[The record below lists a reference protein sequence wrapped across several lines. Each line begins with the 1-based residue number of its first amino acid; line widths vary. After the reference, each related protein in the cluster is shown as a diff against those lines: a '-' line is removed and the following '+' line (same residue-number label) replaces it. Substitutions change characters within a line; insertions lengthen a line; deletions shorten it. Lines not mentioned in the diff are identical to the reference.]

1 MSSRDLPSFL
11 LMQNPIQDYDWGS
24 HDALTA
30 LFGIPNP
37 TGKPQAELWMG
48 AHPNGCSEVTLA
60 GRVQKLSVV
69 IDAAPAAALGEATR
83 ARFGSLPFLFKVLCA
98 EKALSIQVHPS
109 KAQAEAGFAREE
121 AAGIDPKASNRNY
134 KDPNHK
140 PELVFALTP
149 YQAMNGFRAIPAI
162 LALFERIKLASIA
175 DLVAALATNQNEG
188 GLQHFFHQLLILT
201 GARKEAALAA
211 LQAYATDHQDEETF
225 ALITSLAAQYPG
237 DVGLF
242 SPLLL
247 NVVTLKPG
255 QAMFLDACT
264 PHAYVRGTGLE
275 IMANSDNVLRAGLT
289 PKYIDVA
296 ELLDCT
302 RCQPKPDDQ
311 ILLAPRCEGMTGNT
325 VQHFDVPV
333 PDFTFSVYPAGEHA
347 LTTASAEILFAI
359 DGTVTLKQGGETLRL
374 EKGQS
379 AFVPAATGHYQLLAE
394 GRVARAGN
402 RCQDVP
408 PAQVSMTA

>member
-11 LMQNPIQDYDWGS
+11 LMQNPIQGYDWGS
-24 HDALTA
+24 HDALTT

-37 TGKPQAELWMG
+37 AGKPQAELWMG

-60 GRVQKLSVV
+60 GDMQKLSTL
-69 IDAAPAAALGEATR
+69 IESAPAAVLGDATV

-109 KAQAEAGFAREE
+109 KAQAEAGFAKEE
-121 AAGIDPKASNRNY
+121 AAGISPKAANRNY

-162 LALFERIKLASIA
+162 LALFDAMALPALAE
-175 DLVAALATNQNEG
+175 LTAALRQSQDEA
-188 GLQHFFHQLLILT
+188 GLQHFFHQMLILD
-201 GARKEAALAA
+201 GARKEEALTG
-211 LQAYATDHQDEETF
+211 LLAYAAARQDDETF

-255 QAMFLDACT
+255 QAMYLDACT

-302 RCQPKPDDQ
+302 RFVAKPDDQ
-311 ILLAPRCEGMTGNT
+311 ILLDPSVDSA
-325 VQHFDVPV
+325 VQHFRVPV
-333 PDFTFSVYPAGEHA
+333 PDFTFSVYPAGGHQ
-347 LTTASAEILFAI
+347 LITTSAEILFAI
-359 DGTVTLKQGGETLRL
+359 DDTVTLQQGEQSLRL

-379 AFVPAATGHYQLLAE
+379 AFVPAATGSYHLLAE

-402 RCQDVP
+402 RC
-408 PAQVSMTA
+408 

>member
-11 LMQNPIQDYDWGS
+11 LMQNPIQGYDWGS
-24 HDALTA
+24 HDALTR

-37 TGKPQAELWMG
+37 DGSPQAELWMG

-60 GRVQKLSVV
+60 DGVQKLSAL
-69 IDAAPAAALGEATR
+69 IDSAPAAVLGDATL

-109 KAQAEAGFAREE
+109 KAQAEAGFAKEE
-121 AAGIDPKASNRNY
+121 AAGISPKAANRNY

-162 LALFERIKLASIA
+162 LALFERVKLAAIA
-175 DLVAALATNQNEG
+175 DLVAALAANQNEA

-201 GARKEAALAA
+201 GPRKEEALAG
-211 LQAYATDHQDEETF
+211 LLAYAAAHQDEETF
-225 ALITSLAAQYPG
+225 ALVTSLAAQYPG

-247 NVVTLKPG
+247 NVVTLQPG
-255 QAMFLDACT
+255 QAMYLDACT

-302 RCQPKPDDQ
+302 RCLAKPDDQ
-311 ILLAPRCEGMTGNT
+311 ILLSPRMEGA
-325 VQHFDVPV
+325 VQHYDVPV

-359 DGTVTLKQGGETLRL
+359 DGTVILQQGKQSLRL

-379 AFVPAATGHYQLLAE
+379 AFIPAATGSYQLLAE

-402 RCQDVP
+402 RC
-408 PAQVSMTA
+408 

>member
-11 LMQNPIQDYDWGS
+11 LMQNPIQGYDWGS
-24 HDALTA
+24 HDALTT

-37 TGKPQAELWMG
+37 AGKPQAELWMG

-60 GRVQKLSVV
+60 GDVQKLSTL
-69 IDAAPAAALGEATR
+69 IESAPAAVLGDATV

-109 KAQAEAGFAREE
+109 KAQAEAGFAKEE
-121 AAGIDPKASNRNY
+121 AAGISPKAANRNY

-162 LALFERIKLASIA
+162 LALFDAMALPALAE
-175 DLVAALATNQNEG
+175 LTAALRQSQDEA
-188 GLQHFFHQLLILT
+188 GLQHFFHQMLILD
-201 GARKEAALAA
+201 GARKEAALTG
-211 LQAYATDHQDEETF
+211 LLAYAAARQDDETF

-255 QAMFLDACT
+255 QAMYLDACT

-296 ELLDCT
+296 
-302 RCQPKPDDQ
+302 
-311 ILLAPRCEGMTGNT
+311 
-325 VQHFDVPV
+325 
-333 PDFTFSVYPAGEHA
+333 
-347 LTTASAEILFAI
+347 
-359 DGTVTLKQGGETLRL
+359 
-374 EKGQS
+374 
-379 AFVPAATGHYQLLAE
+379 
-394 GRVARAGN
+394 
-402 RCQDVP
+402 
-408 PAQVSMTA
+408 

>member
-11 LMQNPIQDYDWGS
+11 LMQNPIQGYDWGS
-24 HDALTA
+24 HDALTT

-37 TGKPQAELWMG
+37 AGKPQAELWMG

-60 GRVQKLSVV
+60 GDVQKLSTL
-69 IDAAPAAALGEATR
+69 IESAPAAVLGDATV

-109 KAQAEAGFAREE
+109 KAQAEASFAREE
-121 AAGIDPKASNRNY
+121 AAGIDIKASNRNY

-149 YQAMNGFRAIPAI
+149 YQAMNGFRALPAI
-162 LALFERIKLASIA
+162 LALFERVKLAAIA
-175 DLVAALATNQNEG
+175 DLVAALAANQNEA

-201 GARKEAALAA
+201 GPRKEDALAG
-211 LQAYATDHQDEETF
+211 LLAYAAAHQDEETF
-225 ALITSLAAQYPG
+225 ALVTSLAAQYPG

-247 NVVTLKPG
+247 NVVTLQPG
-255 QAMFLDACT
+255 QAMYLDACT

-302 RCQPKPDDQ
+302 RCLAKPDDQ
-311 ILLAPRCEGMTGNT
+311 ILLSPRMEGA
-325 VQHFDVPV
+325 VQHYDVPV

-359 DGTVTLKQGGETLRL
+359 DGTVILQQGKQSLRL

-379 AFVPAATGHYQLLAE
+379 AFIPAATGSYQLLAE

-402 RCQDVP
+402 RC
-408 PAQVSMTA
+408 

>member
-1 MSSRDLPSFL
+1 MSSSDLPSFL
-11 LMQNPIQDYDWGS
+11 LMQNPIQGYDWGS
-24 HDALTA
+24 HDSLTT

-37 TGKPQAELWMG
+37 QGKPQAELWMG
-48 AHPNGCSEVTLA
+48 AHLNGCSEVTLA
-60 GRVQKLSVV
+60 GSVQKLSSV
-69 IDAAPAAALGEATR
+69 IDRAPAAALGEATF
-83 ARFGSLPFLFKVLCA
+83 AHFGSLPFLFKVLCA

-109 KAQAEAGFAREE
+109 KAQAEAGFAKEE
-121 AAGIDPKASNRNY
+121 AAGIDIKASNRNY

-162 LALFERIKLASIA
+162 LALFERVNLAAIA
-175 DLVAALATNQNEG
+175 DLTAALAASQNEA
-188 GLQHFFHQLLILT
+188 GLQHFFHQLLVLE
-201 GARKEAALAA
+201 GARKEEALAG
-211 LQAYATDHQDEETF
+211 LLAYAAAHQDEETF

-289 PKYIDVA
+289 PKYIDVP
-296 ELLDCT
+296 ELLACT
-302 RCQPKPDDQ
+302 RCVAKPDDQ
-311 ILLAPRCEGMTGNT
+311 ILLAPRCDGA

-333 PDFTFSVYPAGEHA
+333 PDFTFSVYPAGEHQ

-359 DGTVTLKQGGETLRL
+359 DDTVTLKQGEQSLHL

-379 AFVPAATGHYQLLAE
+379 AFIPAATGSYQLLAE

-402 RCQDVP
+402 RC
-408 PAQVSMTA
+408 

>member
-11 LMQNPIQDYDWGS
+11 SMQNPIQGYDWGS
-24 HDALTA
+24 HDALTT
-30 LFGIPNP
+30 LFGTPNP
-37 TGKPQAELWMG
+37 AGKPQAELWMG
-48 AHPNGCSEVTLA
+48 AHPNGCSEVVLA
-60 GRVQKLSVV
+60 GQMQKLSTL
-69 IDAAPAAALGEATR
+69 IENAPAAVLGEATQT
-83 ARFGSLPFLFKVLCA
+83 RFGSLPFLFKVLCA

-109 KAQAEAGFAREE
+109 KAQAEAGFAKEE
-121 AAGIDPKASNRNY
+121 AAGISPTAANRNY

-162 LALFERIKLASIA
+162 LALFERVKLPALA
-175 DLVAALATNQNEG
+175 ELVAALAASQNEA
-188 GLQHFFHQLLILT
+188 GLQHFFHQLLVLE
-201 GARKEAALAA
+201 GARKEEALAGLLA
-211 LQAYATDHQDEETF
+211 FAAKHQDEETF

-247 NVVTLKPG
+247 NVVTLQPG
-255 QAMFLDACT
+255 QAMYLDACT

-302 RCQPKPDDQ
+302 RCLPKPDDQ
-311 ILLAPRCEGMTGNT
+311 ILLAPRMEGA
-325 VQHFDVPV
+325 VQHFEVPV
-333 PDFTFSVYPAGEHA
+333 PDFTFSVYPAGEHQ
-347 LTTASAEILFAI
+347 LTTTSAEILFAI
-359 DGTVTLKQGGETLRL
+359 DEAVILKRGDDTLRL

-379 AFVPAATGHYQLLAE
+379 AFIPAATGRYQLLAE

-402 RCQDVP
+402 RC
-408 PAQVSMTA
+408 

>member
-11 LMQNPIQDYDWGS
+11 LMQNPIQGYDWGS
-24 HDALTA
+24 HDALTT

-37 TGKPQAELWMG
+37 AGKPQAELWMG

-60 GRVQKLSVV
+60 GDVQKLSTL
-69 IDAAPAAALGEATR
+69 IESTPAAVLGDATV

-109 KAQAEAGFAREE
+109 KAQAEAGFAKEE
-121 AAGIDPKASNRNY
+121 AAGISPKAANRNY

-162 LALFERIKLASIA
+162 LALFDAMALPALAE
-175 DLVAALATNQNEG
+175 LTAALRQSQDEA
-188 GLQHFFHQLLILT
+188 GLQHFFHQMLILD
-201 GARKEAALAA
+201 GARKEEALAG
-211 LQAYATDHQDEETF
+211 LLAYAAARQDDETF

-255 QAMFLDACT
+255 QAMYLDAGT

-302 RCQPKPDDQ
+302 RCLPKPDDQ
-311 ILLAPRCEGMTGNT
+311 ILLAPHLEGA
-325 VQHFDVPV
+325 VQHFEVPV

-359 DGTVTLKQGGETLRL
+359 DGTVTLQQGEQSLRL

-379 AFVPAATGHYQLLAE
+379 AFVPATTGSYRLLAE

-402 RCQDVP
+402 RC
-408 PAQVSMTA
+408 

>member
-11 LMQNPIQDYDWGS
+11 SMQNPIQGYDWGS
-24 HDALTA
+24 HDALTT

-37 TGKPQAELWMG
+37 AGKPQAELWMG
-48 AHPNGCSEVTLA
+48 AHPNGCSEVVLA
-60 GRVQKLSVV
+60 GQAQKLSTL
-69 IDAAPAAALGEATR
+69 IENAPAAVLGEATQ

-109 KAQAEAGFAREE
+109 KAQAEAGFAKEE
-121 AAGIDPKASNRNY
+121 AAGISPKATNRNY

-162 LALFERIKLASIA
+162 LALFERVKLPALA
-175 DLVAALATNQNEG
+175 ELVATLAASQNEA
-188 GLQHFFHQLLILT
+188 GLQHFFHQLLVLE
-201 GARKEAALAA
+201 GVRKEEALAG
-211 LQAYATDHQDEETF
+211 LLAYAGQHQDEETF

-247 NVVTLKPG
+247 NVVTLQPG
-255 QAMFLDACT
+255 QAMYLDACT

-302 RCQPKPDDQ
+302 RCLPKPDDQ
-311 ILLAPRCEGMTGNT
+311 ILLAPRMEGA
-325 VQHFDVPV
+325 VQHFEVPV
-333 PDFTFSVYPAGEHA
+333 PDFTFSVYPAGEHQ

-359 DGTVTLKQGGETLRL
+359 DEAVILKRGDDTLRL

-379 AFVPAATGHYQLLAE
+379 AFIPAATGRYQLLAE

-402 RCQDVP
+402 R
-408 PAQVSMTA
+408 S

>member
-1 MSSRDLPSFL
+1 MSSSDLPSFL
-11 LMQNPIQDYDWGS
+11 LMQNPIQGYDWGS
-24 HDALTA
+24 HDSLTT

-37 TGKPQAELWMG
+37 QGKPQAELWMG

-60 GRVQKLSVV
+60 GSVQKLSTV
-69 IDAAPAAALGEATR
+69 IDAAPAAALGDATL

-109 KAQAEAGFAREE
+109 KAQAEAGFAKEE
-121 AAGIDPKASNRNY
+121 AAGIDIKAANRNY

-140 PELVFALTP
+140 PELVFALTR
-149 YQAMNGFRAIPAI
+149 YQAMNGFRSIPAI
-162 LALFERIKLASIA
+162 LALFDRMALPALA
-175 DLVAALATNQNEG
+175 DLTAALRQSQDEA
-188 GLQHFFHQLLILT
+188 GLQHFFHQLLILC
-201 GARKEAALAA
+201 GERKDEALAG
-211 LQAYATDHQDEETF
+211 LLAYAAAHQEDETF
-225 ALITSLAAQYPG
+225 ALITSLATQYPG

-247 NVVTLKPG
+247 NVVTLQPG

-302 RCQPKPDDQ
+302 RCLPKPDDQ
-311 ILLAPRCEGMTGNT
+311 ILLAPRCDGA

-333 PDFTFSVYPAGEHA
+333 PDFTFSVYPAGEHQ

-359 DGTVTLKQGGETLRL
+359 DGTVILKQSEQSLRL

-379 AFVPAATGHYQLLAE
+379 AFIPAATGSYQLLAE

-402 RCQDVP
+402 RC
-408 PAQVSMTA
+408 

>member
-11 LMQNPIQDYDWGS
+11 LMQNPIQGYDWGS
-24 HDALTA
+24 HDALTT

-48 AHPNGCSEVTLA
+48 AHPNGCSEVVLA
-60 GRVQKLSVV
+60 GDVQRLSTL
-69 IDAAPAAALGEATR
+69 IESAPAAVLGDATQ

-109 KAQAEAGFAREE
+109 KAQAEAGFAKEE
-121 AAGIDPKASNRNY
+121 AAGIPIKAGNRNY

-162 LALFERIKLASIA
+162 LALFERVKLATIA
-175 DLVAALATNQNEG
+175 DLVAALAANQNEA

-201 GARKEAALAA
+201 GPRKEEALAG
-211 LQAYATDHQDEETF
+211 LLAYAAAHQDEETF
-225 ALITSLAAQYPG
+225 ALVTSLAAQYPG
-237 DVGLF
+237 NVGLF

-247 NVVTLKPG
+247 NVVTLQPG
-255 QAMFLDACT
+255 QAMYLDACT

-302 RCQPKPDDQ
+302 RCLPKPDDQ
-311 ILLAPRCEGMTGNT
+311 ILLSPRIEGA
-325 VQHFDVPV
+325 VQHYDVPV

-359 DGTVTLKQGGETLRL
+359 DGTVILQQGKQSLRL
-374 EKGQS
+374 KKGQS
-379 AFVPAATGHYQLLAE
+379 AFIPAATGSYQLLAE

-402 RCQDVP
+402 RC
-408 PAQVSMTA
+408 

>member
-1 MSSRDLPSFL
+1 MSSSDLPSFL
-11 LMQNPIQDYDWGS
+11 LMQNPIQGYDWGS
-24 HDALTA
+24 HDSLTT

-37 TGKPQAELWMG
+37 QGKPQAELWMG

-60 GRVQKLSVV
+60 GSVQKLSTV
-69 IDAAPAAALGEATR
+69 IDRAPAAALGEATF

-109 KAQAEAGFAREE
+109 KAQAEAGFAKEE
-121 AAGIDPKASNRNY
+121 AAGIDIKASNRNY

-162 LALFERIKLASIA
+162 LALFERVNLAAIA
-175 DLVAALATNQNEG
+175 DLTAALAASQNEA
-188 GLQHFFHQLLILT
+188 GLQHFFHQLLVLE
-201 GARKEAALAA
+201 GARKEEALAG
-211 LQAYATDHQDEETF
+211 LLTYAAAHQDEETF

-247 NVVTLKPG
+247 NVVTLQPG

-302 RCQPKPDDQ
+302 RCLPKPDDQ
-311 ILLAPRCEGMTGNT
+311 ILLAPRCDGA

-333 PDFTFSVYPAGEHA
+333 PDFTFSVYPAGEHQ

-359 DGTVTLKQGGETLRL
+359 DDTVTLKQGEQSLRL

-379 AFVPAATGHYQLLAE
+379 AFIPAATGNYQLLAE

-402 RCQDVP
+402 RC
-408 PAQVSMTA
+408 

>member
-11 LMQNPIQDYDWGS
+11 LMQNPIQGYDWGS
-24 HDALTA
+24 HDALTT

-37 TGKPQAELWMG
+37 AGKPQAELWMG
-48 AHPNGCSEVTLA
+48 AHPNGCSEVVLA
-60 GRVQKLSVV
+60 GDVQKLSTL
-69 IDAAPAAALGEATR
+69 IERAPAAVLGEATQ

-121 AAGIDPKASNRNY
+121 AAGIDIKASNRNY

-162 LALFERIKLASIA
+162 LALFERVKLATIA
-175 DLVAALATNQNEG
+175 DLVAALAANQNEA

-201 GARKEAALAA
+201 GPRKEDALSG
-211 LQAYATDHQDEETF
+211 LLAYAAAHQDEETF
-225 ALITSLAAQYPG
+225 ALVTSLAAQYPG

-247 NVVTLKPG
+247 NVVTLQPG
-255 QAMFLDACT
+255 QAMYLDACT

-302 RCQPKPDDQ
+302 RCLAKPDDQ
-311 ILLAPRCEGMTGNT
+311 ILLSPRMEGA
-325 VQHFDVPV
+325 VQHYDVPV

-359 DGTVTLKQGGETLRL
+359 DGTVILQQGKQSLRL

-379 AFVPAATGHYQLLAE
+379 AFIPATTGSYQLLAE

-402 RCQDVP
+402 RC
-408 PAQVSMTA
+408 

>member
-11 LMQNPIQDYDWGS
+11 LMQNPIQGYDWGS
-24 HDALTA
+24 HDALTT

-37 TGKPQAELWMG
+37 AGKPQAELWMG

-60 GRVQKLSVV
+60 GDVQKLSTL
-69 IDAAPAAALGEATR
+69 IESAPAAVLGDATV

-98 EKALSIQVHPS
+98 DKALSIQVHPS

-121 AAGIDPKASNRNY
+121 AAGISPKAANRNY

-162 LALFERIKLASIA
+162 LALFDAMALPALAE
-175 DLVAALATNQNEG
+175 LTAALRQSQDEA
-188 GLQHFFHQLLILT
+188 GLQHFFHQMLILD
-201 GARKEAALAA
+201 GARKEAALAG
-211 LQAYATDHQDEETF
+211 LLAYAAARQDDETF

-255 QAMFLDACT
+255 QAMYLDACT

-302 RCQPKPDDQ
+302 RCLSKPDDQ
-311 ILLAPRCEGMTGNT
+311 ILLAPHLEGA
-325 VQHFDVPV
+325 VQHFEVPV

-359 DGTVTLKQGGETLRL
+359 DGTVTLQQGEQSLRL

-379 AFVPAATGHYQLLAE
+379 AFVPATTGSYRLLAE

-402 RCQDVP
+402 RC
-408 PAQVSMTA
+408 

>member
-11 LMQNPIQDYDWGS
+11 LMQNPIQGYDWGS
-24 HDALTA
+24 HDALTT

-37 TGKPQAELWMG
+37 AGKPQAELWMG

-60 GRVQKLSVV
+60 GDVQKLSTL
-69 IDAAPAAALGEATR
+69 IESAPAAALGEATVT
-83 ARFGSLPFLFKVLCA
+83 RFGSLPFLFKVLCA

-109 KAQAEAGFAREE
+109 KAQAEAGFAKEE
-121 AAGIDPKASNRNY
+121 AAGIPIKAGNRNY

-162 LALFERIKLASIA
+162 LALFDAMALPALAE
-175 DLVAALATNQNEG
+175 LTAALRQSQDEA
-188 GLQHFFHQLLILT
+188 GLQHFFHQMLILD
-201 GARKEAALAA
+201 GARKEEALTG
-211 LQAYATDHQDEETF
+211 LLAYAATRQDDETF

-247 NVVTLKPG
+247 NVVTLQPG
-255 QAMFLDACT
+255 QAMYLDACT

-302 RCQPKPDDQ
+302 RCLPKPDDQ
-311 ILLAPRCEGMTGNT
+311 ILLAPHLEGA
-325 VQHFDVPV
+325 VQHFEVPV

-359 DGTVTLKQGGETLRL
+359 DGTVTLQQGEQSLRL

-379 AFVPAATGHYQLLAE
+379 AFVPAATGSYHLLAE

-402 RCQDVP
+402 RC
-408 PAQVSMTA
+408 

>member
-11 LMQNPIQDYDWGS
+11 LMQNPIQGYDWGS
-24 HDALTA
+24 HDSLTT

-60 GRVQKLSVV
+60 GSAQKLSAV
-69 IDAAPAAALGEATR
+69 IDTAPAAALGEATVT
-83 ARFGSLPFLFKVLCA
+83 RFGSLPFLFKVLCA

-109 KAQAEAGFAREE
+109 KAQAEAGFAKEE
-121 AAGIDPKASNRNY
+121 AAGIDPKAGNRNY

-162 LALFERIKLASIA
+162 LALFERVKLAAIA
-175 DLVAALATNQNEG
+175 DLVTAFAANQNEA
-188 GLQHFFHQLLILT
+188 GLQHFFHQLLILQ
-201 GARKEAALAA
+201 GARKEDALAG
-211 LQAYATDHQDEETF
+211 LLAYAAAHQDEETF

-247 NVVTLKPG
+247 NVVTLQPG

-302 RCQPKPDDQ
+302 RCLPKPDDQ
-311 ILLAPRCEGMTGNT
+311 ILLSPRLEGMTSNT

-333 PDFTFSVYPAGEHA
+333 PDFTFSVYPAGEHG

-359 DGTVTLKQGGETLRL
+359 DGTVTLKQGDDTLRL

-402 RCQDVP
+402 RC
-408 PAQVSMTA
+408 

>member
-1 MSSRDLPSFL
+1 MSSRDLPPFL
-11 LMQNPIQDYDWGS
+11 LMQNPIQGYDWGS
-24 HDALTA
+24 SDALTT

-37 TGKPQAELWMG
+37 DGRPQAELWMG
-48 AHPNGCSEVTLA
+48 AHPNGCSVVTLA
-60 GRVQKLSVV
+60 GEPQLLSTL
-69 IDAAPAAALGEATR
+69 IGSSPAAVLGETTQ

-109 KAQAEAGFAREE
+109 KPQAEAGFAKEE
-121 AAGIDPKASNRNY
+121 AAGISPKAANRNY

-162 LALFERIKLASIA
+162 LALFERVKLP
-175 DLVAALATNQNEG
+175 ALAELVTTLAASQNEA
-188 GLQHFFHQLLILT
+188 GLRHFFHQLLVLE
-201 GARKEAALAA
+201 GARKDAALAD
-211 LQAYATDHQDEETF
+211 LLAYAREHQDEETF
-225 ALITSLAAQYPG
+225 ALVTGLADQYPG

-247 NVVTLKPG
+247 NVVTLQPG
-255 QAMFLDACT
+255 QAMYLDACT

-296 ELLDCT
+296 ELLACT
-302 RCQPKPDDQ
+302 RFVAKPDDQ
-311 ILLAPRCEGMTGNT
+311 ILQAPHLAGA
-325 VQHFDVPV
+325 VQYFEVPV
-333 PDFTFSVYPAGEHA
+333 PDFTFSVYPTGEHA
-347 LTTASAEILFAI
+347 LTATSAEILFAI
-359 DGTVTLKQGGETLRL
+359 DATAILRQGEQSLRL

-379 AFVPAATGHYQLLAE
+379 AFVPAATGQYQLLAE

-402 RCQDVP
+402 R
-408 PAQVSMTA
+408 S

>member
-11 LMQNPIQDYDWGS
+11 SMQNPIQGYDWGS
-24 HDALTA
+24 HDALTT

-37 TGKPQAELWMG
+37 AGKPQAELWMG
-48 AHPNGCSEVTLA
+48 AHPNGCSEVVLA
-60 GRVQKLSVV
+60 GQAQKLSTL
-69 IDAAPAAALGEATR
+69 IESAPAAVLGEATQ

-109 KAQAEAGFAREE
+109 KAQAEAGFAKEE
-121 AAGIDPKASNRNY
+121 AAGISPKAANRNY

-162 LALFERIKLASIA
+162 LALFERVKLPALA
-175 DLVAALATNQNEG
+175 DLVAALAASQNEA
-188 GLQHFFHQLLILT
+188 GLQHFFHQLLVLE
-201 GARKEAALAA
+201 GARKEEALAGLLA
-211 LQAYATDHQDEETF
+211 FAAAHQDEETF
-225 ALITSLAAQYPG
+225 ALVTSLAAQYPG

-247 NVVTLKPG
+247 NVVTLQPG
-255 QAMFLDACT
+255 QAMYLDACT

-289 PKYIDVA
+289 PKHIDVA
-296 ELLDCT
+296 ELLACT
-302 RCQPKPDDQ
+302 RCLPKPDDQ
-311 ILLAPRCEGMTGNT
+311 ILLSPRMEGT

-333 PDFTFSVYPAGEHA
+333 PDFTFSVYPAGEHQ

-359 DGTVTLKQGGETLRL
+359 DGTVILQQGKQSLRL

-379 AFVPAATGHYQLLAE
+379 AFIPAATGSYQLLAE

-402 RCQDVP
+402 RC
-408 PAQVSMTA
+408 

>member
-1 MSSRDLPSFL
+1 MSSSDLPSFL
-11 LMQNPIQDYDWGS
+11 LMQNPIQGYDWGS
-24 HDALTA
+24 HDSLTT

-37 TGKPQAELWMG
+37 QGKPQAELWMG

-60 GRVQKLSVV
+60 GSVQKLSSV
-69 IDAAPAAALGEATR
+69 IDRAPAAALGEATF

-109 KAQAEAGFAREE
+109 KAQAEAGFTKEE
-121 AAGIDPKASNRNY
+121 AAGIDIKASNRNY

-162 LALFERIKLASIA
+162 LALFERVNLAAIA
-175 DLVAALATNQNEG
+175 DLTAALAASQNEA
-188 GLQHFFHQLLILT
+188 GLQHFFHQLLVLEGACKEEALEGLLT
-201 GARKEAALAA
+201 YAAA
-211 LQAYATDHQDEETF
+211 HQDEETF

-247 NVVTLKPG
+247 NVVTLQPG

-302 RCQPKPDDQ
+302 RCLPKPDDQ
-311 ILLAPRCEGMTGNT
+311 ILLAPRCDGA

-333 PDFTFSVYPAGEHA
+333 PDFTFSVYPAGEHQ
-347 LTTASAEILFAI
+347 LTTTSAEILFAI
-359 DGTVTLKQGGETLRL
+359 DATVILKRGDETLRL

-379 AFVPAATGHYQLLAE
+379 AFIPAATGSYQLLAE

-402 RCQDVP
+402 RC
-408 PAQVSMTA
+408 

>member
-1 MSSRDLPSFL
+1 MSSSDLPSFL
-11 LMQNPIQDYDWGS
+11 LMQNPIQGYDWGS
-24 HDALTA
+24 HDSLTT
-30 LFGIPNP
+30 LFGIANP
-37 TGKPQAELWMG
+37 EGKPQAELWMG
-48 AHPNGCSEVTLA
+48 AHPNGCSDVVVA
-60 GRVQKLSVV
+60 GQTQKLSTL
-69 IDAAPAAALGEATR
+69 IERAPAAVLGEATL

-109 KAQAEAGFAREE
+109 KVQAEAGFAKEE
-121 AAGIDPKASNRNY
+121 AAGINIKASNRNY

-162 LALFERIKLASIA
+162 LALFERVNLPAIA
-175 DLVAALATNQNEG
+175 DLTAALAASQNEA
-188 GLQHFFHQLLILT
+188 GLQHFFHQLLVLE
-201 GARKEAALAA
+201 GARKEEALAGLLA
-211 LQAYATDHQDEETF
+211 FASEHQDEETF

-302 RCQPKPDDQ
+302 RCLAKPDDQ
-311 ILLAPRCEGMTGNT
+311 ILLAPHFEGA
-325 VQHFDVPV
+325 VQHFEVPV
-333 PDFTFSVYPAGEHA
+333 PDFTFSVYPAGEHQ
-347 LTTASAEILFAI
+347 LTTTSAEILFAI
-359 DGTVTLKQGGETLRL
+359 DATVILKRGDETLRL

-379 AFVPAATGHYQLLAE
+379 AFIPAATGSYQLLAE

-402 RCQDVP
+402 R
-408 PAQVSMTA
+408 S

>member
-11 LMQNPIQDYDWGS
+11 LMQNPIQGYDWGS
-24 HDALTA
+24 HDALTT

-37 TGKPQAELWMG
+37 AGKPQAELWMG

-60 GRVQKLSVV
+60 GDVQKLSTL
-69 IDAAPAAALGEATR
+69 IESAPAAVLGDATV

-121 AAGIDPKASNRNY
+121 AAGISPKAANRNY

-162 LALFERIKLASIA
+162 LALFDAMALPALAE
-175 DLVAALATNQNEG
+175 LTAALRQSQDEA
-188 GLQHFFHQLLILT
+188 GLQHFFHQMLILD
-201 GARKEAALAA
+201 GARKEEALTGLLTYAAAR
-211 LQAYATDHQDEETF
+211 QDDETF

-247 NVVTLKPG
+247 NVVTLQPG
-255 QAMFLDACT
+255 QAMYLDACT

-302 RCQPKPDDQ
+302 RCLPKPDDQ
-311 ILLAPRCEGMTGNT
+311 ILLAPHLEGA
-325 VQHFDVPV
+325 VQHFEVPV

-359 DGTVTLKQGGETLRL
+359 DGTVTLQQGEQSLRL

-379 AFVPAATGHYQLLAE
+379 AFVPATTGSYQLLAE
-394 GRVARAGN
+394 GRVAHAGN
-402 RCQDVP
+402 RC
-408 PAQVSMTA
+408 

>member
-11 LMQNPIQDYDWGS
+11 LMQNPIQGYDWGS
-24 HDALTA
+24 HDALTT

-37 TGKPQAELWMG
+37 AGKPQAELWMG

-60 GRVQKLSVV
+60 GDVQKLSTL
-69 IDAAPAAALGEATR
+69 IESAPAAVLGDATV

-121 AAGIDPKASNRNY
+121 AAGISPKAANRNY

-162 LALFERIKLASIA
+162 LALFDAMALPALAE
-175 DLVAALATNQNEG
+175 LTAALRQSQDEA
-188 GLQHFFHQLLILT
+188 GLQHFFHQMLILD
-201 GARKEAALAA
+201 GARKEEALTG
-211 LQAYATDHQDEETF
+211 LLAYAAARQDDETF

-255 QAMFLDACT
+255 QAMYLDACT

-302 RCQPKPDDQ
+302 RCLPKPDDQ
-311 ILLAPRCEGMTGNT
+311 ILLAPHLEGA
-325 VQHFDVPV
+325 VQHFEVPV

-359 DGTVTLKQGGETLRL
+359 DGTVTLQQGEQSLRL
-374 EKGQS
+374 EKGKS
-379 AFVPAATGHYQLLAE
+379 AFVPAATGSYRLLAE

-402 RCQDVP
+402 RC
-408 PAQVSMTA
+408 

>member
-1 MSSRDLPSFL
+1 MSSSDLPSFL
-11 LMQNPIQDYDWGS
+11 LMQNPIQGYDWGS
-24 HDALTA
+24 HDSLTT
-30 LFGIPNP
+30 LFGIANP
-37 TGKPQAELWMG
+37 QGKPQAELWMG
-48 AHPNGCSEVTLA
+48 AHPNGCSDVVVA
-60 GRVQKLSVV
+60 GQTQKLSTL
-69 IDAAPAAALGEATR
+69 IERAPAAVLGEATL

-98 EKALSIQVHPS
+98 EKALSIQVHPR
-109 KAQAEAGFAREE
+109 KAQAEAGFAKEE
-121 AAGIDPKASNRNY
+121 AAGIDAKAANRNY

-162 LALFERIKLASIA
+162 LALFERVNLAAIA
-175 DLVAALATNQNEG
+175 ELTAALAASQNEA
-188 GLQHFFHQLLILT
+188 GLQHFFHQLLVLE
-201 GARKEAALAA
+201 GARKEEALAGLLA
-211 LQAYATDHQDEETF
+211 FASEHQDEETF
-225 ALITSLAAQYPG
+225 ALISSLAAQYPG

-302 RCQPKPDDQ
+302 RCLAKPDDQ
-311 ILLAPRCEGMTGNT
+311 ILLAPHAEGA
-325 VQHFDVPV
+325 VQHFEVPV
-333 PDFTFSVYPAGEHA
+333 PDFTFSVYPAGEHQ

-359 DGTVTLKQGGETLRL
+359 DATVILKRGDETLRL

-379 AFVPAATGHYQLLAE
+379 AFIPAATGSYQLLAE

-402 RCQDVP
+402 R
-408 PAQVSMTA
+408 S

>member
-11 LMQNPIQDYDWGS
+11 LMQNPIQHYDWGS
-24 HDALTA
+24 YDALST
-30 LFGIPNP
+30 LFGAPNES
-37 TGKPQAELWMG
+37 GKPQAELWMG
-48 AHPNGCSEVTLA
+48 AHPNGCSYVTLA
-60 GRVQKLSVV
+60 GNEQKLSTL
-69 IDAAPAAALGEATR
+69 IDSAPAAALGEATV
-83 ARFGSLPFLFKVLCA
+83 ARFGNLPFLFKVLCA

-109 KAQAEAGFAREE
+109 KTQAEMGFAREQ
-121 AAGIDPKASNRNY
+121 AAGIDLKASNRNY

-162 LALFERIKLASIA
+162 LALFERLALPTLHELTAMLRQSPDEA
-175 DLVAALATNQNEG
+175 
-188 GLQHFFHQLLILT
+188 GLQHFFQQLLVLD
-201 GARKEAALAA
+201 GPRKEDTLAG
-211 LQAYATDHQDEETF
+211 LLAYASCHQDEETF
-225 ALITSLAAQYPG
+225 ALITHLARQYPG

-247 NVVTLKPG
+247 NVVTLAPG
-255 QAMFLDACT
+255 QAMFLDAQT

-296 ELLDCT
+296 ELLACT
-302 RCQPKPDDQ
+302 RCVAKPDDQ
-311 ILLAPRCEGMTGNT
+311 ILLSPRMDGA
-325 VQHFDVPV
+325 VQHFEVPV
-333 PDFTFSVYPAGEHA
+333 PDFTFSVYPAGEHS
-347 LTTASAEILFAI
+347 LTTTSAEIIFAI
-359 DGTVTLKQGGETLRL
+359 DGPLQLTQGEQSLRL

-379 AFVPAATGHYQLLAE
+379 AFVAAATGCYQLKAQ

-402 RCQDVP
+402 Q
-408 PAQVSMTA
+408 S

>member
-11 LMQNPIQDYDWGS
+11 LMQNPIQGYDWGS
-24 HDALTA
+24 HDALTT

-37 TGKPQAELWMG
+37 AGKPQAELWMG
-48 AHPNGCSEVTLA
+48 AHPNGCSEVVLA
-60 GRVQKLSVV
+60 GDVQKLSTL
-69 IDAAPAAALGEATR
+69 INSAPAAVLGDATQ

-121 AAGIDPKASNRNY
+121 AAGIDIKASNRNY

-162 LALFERIKLASIA
+162 LALFERVKLATIA
-175 DLVAALATNQNEG
+175 DLVAALAANQHEA

-201 GARKEAALAA
+201 GPRKEDALAG
-211 LQAYATDHQDEETF
+211 LLAYAAAHQDEETF
-225 ALITSLAAQYPG
+225 ALVTSLAAQYPG

-247 NVVTLKPG
+247 NVVTLQPG
-255 QAMFLDACT
+255 QAMYLDACT

-302 RCQPKPDDQ
+302 RCLAKPDDQ
-311 ILLAPRCEGMTGNT
+311 ILLSPRMEGA
-325 VQHFDVPV
+325 VQHYDVPV

-359 DGTVTLKQGGETLRL
+359 DGTVILQQGKQSLRL

-379 AFVPAATGHYQLLAE
+379 AFIPATTGSYQLLAE

-402 RCQDVP
+402 RC
-408 PAQVSMTA
+408 

>member
-1 MSSRDLPSFL
+1 MSSSDLPSFL
-11 LMQNPIQDYDWGS
+11 LMQNPIQGYDWGS
-24 HDALTA
+24 HDSLTT

-37 TGKPQAELWMG
+37 QSKPQAELWMG

-60 GRVQKLSVV
+60 GSAQKLSTL
-69 IDAAPAAALGEATR
+69 IDAAPAAALGDATL

-109 KAQAEAGFAREE
+109 KAQAEAGFAKEE
-121 AAGIDPKASNRNY
+121 AAGIDIKAANRNY

-162 LALFERIKLASIA
+162 LALFDRMALPALA
-175 DLVAALATNQNEG
+175 DLTAALRQSQDEA
-188 GLQHFFHQLLILT
+188 GLQHFFHQLLILC
-201 GARKEAALAA
+201 GESKDEALAG
-211 LQAYATDHQDEETF
+211 LLAYAANHQDEETF
-225 ALITSLAAQYPG
+225 ALITSLATQYPG

-247 NVVTLKPG
+247 NVVTLQPG

-302 RCQPKPDDQ
+302 RCLPKPDDQ
-311 ILLAPRCEGMTGNT
+311 ILLAPRCDGA

-333 PDFTFSVYPAGEHA
+333 PDFTFSVYSAGEHQ

-359 DGTVTLKQGGETLRL
+359 DGTVILKHGEQSLRL

-379 AFVPAATGHYQLLAE
+379 AFIPAATGSYQLLAE

-402 RCQDVP
+402 RC
-408 PAQVSMTA
+408 

>member
-11 LMQNPIQDYDWGS
+11 SMQNPIQGYDWGS
-24 HDALTA
+24 HDALTT

-37 TGKPQAELWMG
+37 AGKPQAELWMG
-48 AHPNGCSEVTLA
+48 AHPNGCSEVVLA
-60 GRVQKLSVV
+60 GQTQKLSTL
-69 IDAAPAAALGEATR
+69 IERDPAAVLGEATQT
-83 ARFGSLPFLFKVLCA
+83 RFGSLPFLFKVLCA

-109 KAQAEAGFAREE
+109 KAQAEAGFAKEE
-121 AAGIDPKASNRNY
+121 AAGISPKAANRNY

-162 LALFERIKLASIA
+162 LALFERVKLPALA
-175 DLVAALATNQNEG
+175 ELVAALAASQNEA
-188 GLQHFFHQLLILT
+188 GLQHFFHQLLVQE
-201 GARKEAALAA
+201 GARKEEALAG
-211 LQAYATDHQDEETF
+211 LQAFAAKHQDEETF

-247 NVVTLKPG
+247 NVVTLQPG
-255 QAMFLDACT
+255 QAMYLDACT

-296 ELLDCT
+296 ELLACT
-302 RCQPKPDDQ
+302 RCLPKPDDQ
-311 ILLAPRCEGMTGNT
+311 ILLAPRMDGA
-325 VQHFDVPV
+325 VQHFEVPV
-333 PDFTFSVYPAGEHA
+333 PDFTFSVYPAGEHQ

-359 DGTVTLKQGGETLRL
+359 DEAVILKRGDDTLRL

-379 AFVPAATGHYQLLAE
+379 AFIPAATGRYQLLAE

-402 RCQDVP
+402 RC
-408 PAQVSMTA
+408 

>member
-1 MSSRDLPSFL
+1 MSSSVLPSFL
-11 LMQNPIQDYDWGS
+11 LMQNPIQGYDWGS
-24 HDALTA
+24 HDSLTT

-37 TGKPQAELWMG
+37 EGKPQAELWMG
-48 AHPNGCSEVTLA
+48 AHPNGCSEITC
-60 GRVQKLSVV
+60 GDQVQKLSTL
-69 IDAAPAAALGEATR
+69 IESAPATVLGEATL

-109 KAQAEAGFAREE
+109 KAQAETGFAKEE
-121 AAGIDPKASNRNY
+121 AAGIDPKAANRNY

-149 YQAMNGFRAIPAI
+149 YQAMNGFRSIPAI
-162 LALFERIKLASIA
+162 LVLFERVKLAAIA
-175 DLVAALATNQNEG
+175 DLTGALAAAHAANQGEA
-188 GLQHFFHQLLILT
+188 GLQQFFQQLLMLE
-201 GARKEAALAA
+201 GVRKEAALID
-211 LQAYATDHQDEETF
+211 LLAYANEHQDEETF

-247 NVVTLKPG
+247 NVVTLQPG

-296 ELLDCT
+296 ELPDCT
-302 RCQPKPDDQ
+302 RCLPKSDDQ
-311 ILLAPRCEGMTGNT
+311 ILLAPRREGA
-325 VQHFDVPV
+325 VQHFEVPV
-333 PDFTFSVYPAGEHA
+333 PDFTFSVYPAGEHQ

-359 DGTVTLKQGGETLRL
+359 DGPVILKRGDDTLRL

-379 AFVPAATGHYQLLAE
+379 AFIPAATGSYQLLAE

-402 RCQDVP
+402 RY
-408 PAQVSMTA
+408 

>member
-11 LMQNPIQDYDWGS
+11 LMQNPIQGYDWGS
-24 HDALTA
+24 HDALTT

-37 TGKPQAELWMG
+37 AGKPQAELWMG
-48 AHPNGCSEVTLA
+48 AHPNGCSEVVLA
-60 GRVQKLSVV
+60 GDVQKLSTL
-69 IDAAPAAALGEATR
+69 INSAPAAVLGDATQ

-121 AAGIDPKASNRNY
+121 AAGIDAKAANRNY

-162 LALFERIKLASIA
+162 LALFERVKLATIA
-175 DLVAALATNQNEG
+175 DLVAALAANQHEA

-201 GARKEAALAA
+201 GPRKEDALAG
-211 LQAYATDHQDEETF
+211 LLAYAAAHQDEETF
-225 ALITSLAAQYPG
+225 ALVTSLAAQYPG

-247 NVVTLKPG
+247 NVVTLQPG
-255 QAMFLDACT
+255 QAMYLDACT

-302 RCQPKPDDQ
+302 RCLAKPDDQ
-311 ILLAPRCEGMTGNT
+311 ILLSPRMEGA
-325 VQHFDVPV
+325 VQHYDVPV

-347 LTTASAEILFAI
+347 LTTTSAEILFAI
-359 DGTVTLKQGGETLRL
+359 DGTVILQQGKQSLRL

-379 AFVPAATGHYQLLAE
+379 AFIPAATGSYQLLAE

-402 RCQDVP
+402 RC
-408 PAQVSMTA
+408 

>member
-11 LMQNPIQDYDWGS
+11 SMQNPIQGYDWGS
-24 HDALTA
+24 HDALTT
-30 LFGIPNP
+30 LFGIPNLA
-37 TGKPQAELWMG
+37 GKPQAELWMG
-48 AHPNGCSEVTLA
+48 AHPNGCSEVVLA
-60 GRVQKLSVV
+60 GQAQKLSTL
-69 IDAAPAAALGEATR
+69 IERAPAAVLGEATQ

-109 KAQAEAGFAREE
+109 KAQAEAGFAKEE
-121 AAGIDPKASNRNY
+121 AAGISPKAANRNY

-162 LALFERIKLASIA
+162 LALFERVKLPALA
-175 DLVAALATNQNEG
+175 ELVAALAASQNEA
-188 GLQHFFHQLLILT
+188 GLQHFFHQLLVLE
-201 GARKEAALAA
+201 GARKEEALAGLLA
-211 LQAYATDHQDEETF
+211 FAAKHQDEETF

-247 NVVTLKPG
+247 NVVTLQPG
-255 QAMFLDACT
+255 QAMYLDACT

-296 ELLDCT
+296 ELLACT
-302 RCQPKPDDQ
+302 RCLPKPDDQ
-311 ILLAPRCEGMTGNT
+311 ILLAPRMDGA
-325 VQHFDVPV
+325 VQHFEVPV
-333 PDFTFSVYPAGEHA
+333 PDFTFSVYPAGEHQ
-347 LTTASAEILFAI
+347 LTTTSAEILFAI
-359 DGTVTLKQGGETLRL
+359 DEAVTLKRGDDTLRL

-379 AFVPAATGHYQLLAE
+379 AFIPAATGRYQLLAE

-402 RCQDVP
+402 RC
-408 PAQVSMTA
+408 

>member
-11 LMQNPIQDYDWGS
+11 LMQNPIQGYDWGS
-24 HDALTA
+24 HDALTT

-37 TGKPQAELWMG
+37 AGKPQAELWMG
-48 AHPNGCSEVTLA
+48 AHPNGCSEVVLA
-60 GRVQKLSVV
+60 GDVQKLSTL
-69 IDAAPAAALGEATR
+69 IERAPAAVLGEATQ

-98 EKALSIQVHPS
+98 ENALSIQVHPS

-121 AAGIDPKASNRNY
+121 AAGIDIKASNRNY

-162 LALFERIKLASIA
+162 LALFERVKLATIA
-175 DLVAALATNQNEG
+175 DLVAALAANQNEA

-201 GARKEAALAA
+201 GPRKEDALAG
-211 LQAYATDHQDEETF
+211 LLAYAAAHQDEETF
-225 ALITSLAAQYPG
+225 ALVTSLAAQYPG

-247 NVVTLKPG
+247 NVVTLQPG
-255 QAMFLDACT
+255 QAMYLDACT

-302 RCQPKPDDQ
+302 RCLAKPDDQ
-311 ILLAPRCEGMTGNT
+311 ILLSPRMEGA
-325 VQHFDVPV
+325 VQHYDVPV

-347 LTTASAEILFAI
+347 LTTASAEILFTI
-359 DGTVTLKQGGETLRL
+359 DGTVILQQGKQSLRL

-379 AFVPAATGHYQLLAE
+379 AFIPATTGSYQLLAE

-402 RCQDVP
+402 RC
-408 PAQVSMTA
+408 

>member
-1 MSSRDLPSFL
+1 MSSSDLPSFL
-11 LMQNPIQDYDWGS
+11 LMQNPIQGYDWGS
-24 HDALTA
+24 HDSLTT

-37 TGKPQAELWMG
+37 QGKPQAELWMG

-60 GRVQKLSVV
+60 GSTQKLSTLL
-69 IDAAPAAALGEATR
+69 DAAPAAVLGEATL

-109 KAQAEAGFAREE
+109 KAQAEAGFAKEE
-121 AAGIDPKASNRNY
+121 AAGIDIKASNRNY

-162 LALFERIKLASIA
+162 LALFERVNLAAIA
-175 DLVAALATNQNEG
+175 ELTAALAANQNEA
-188 GLQHFFHQLLILT
+188 GLQHFFHQLLVLE
-201 GARKEAALAA
+201 GARKDEALAG
-211 LQAYATDHQDEETF
+211 LLTYAAAHQDEETF
-225 ALITSLAAQYPG
+225 ALITSLAVQYPG

-302 RCQPKPDDQ
+302 RCQAKPDDQ
-311 ILLAPRCEGMTGNT
+311 ILLPPRCDGA

-333 PDFTFSVYPAGEHA
+333 PDFTFSVYPAGEHQ

-359 DGTVTLKQGGETLRL
+359 DDTVTLKQGEQSLRL

-379 AFVPAATGHYQLLAE
+379 AFIPAATGSYQLLAQ

-402 RCQDVP
+402 RC
-408 PAQVSMTA
+408 

>member
-11 LMQNPIQDYDWGS
+11 LMQNPIQGYDWGS
-24 HDALTA
+24 HDALTT

-37 TGKPQAELWMG
+37 AGKPQAELWMG
-48 AHPNGCSEVTLA
+48 AHPNGCSEVVLA
-60 GRVQKLSVV
+60 GDVQKLSTL
-69 IDAAPAAALGEATR
+69 INSAPAAVLGDATQ

-121 AAGIDPKASNRNY
+121 AAGIDIKASNRNY

-162 LALFERIKLASIA
+162 LALFDAMALPALAE
-175 DLVAALATNQNEG
+175 LTAALRQSQDEA
-188 GLQHFFHQLLILT
+188 GLQHFFHQLLILD
-201 GARKEAALAA
+201 GARKEEALTG
-211 LQAYATDHQDEETF
+211 LLAYAAARPDDETF

-255 QAMFLDACT
+255 QAMYLDACT

-302 RCQPKPDDQ
+302 RCLPKPDDQ
-311 ILLAPRCEGMTGNT
+311 ILLAPHLEGA
-325 VQHFDVPV
+325 VQHFEVPV

-359 DGTVTLKQGGETLRL
+359 DGTVTLQQGEQSLRL

-379 AFVPAATGHYQLLAE
+379 AFVPATTGSYRLLAE

-402 RCQDVP
+402 RC
-408 PAQVSMTA
+408 

>member
-11 LMQNPIQDYDWGS
+11 SMQNPIQGYDWGS
-24 HDALTA
+24 HDALTT

-37 TGKPQAELWMG
+37 AGKPQAELWMG
-48 AHPNGCSEVTLA
+48 AHPNGCSEVVLA
-60 GRVQKLSVV
+60 GQAQKLSTL
-69 IDAAPAAALGEATR
+69 IENAPAAVLGDATQ

-109 KAQAEAGFAREE
+109 KAQAEAGFAKEE
-121 AAGIDPKASNRNY
+121 AAGISPKAANRNY

-162 LALFERIKLASIA
+162 LALFERVKLPALA
-175 DLVAALATNQNEG
+175 ELVAALAASQNEA
-188 GLQHFFHQLLILT
+188 GLQHFFHQLLVLE
-201 GARKEAALAA
+201 GARKEEALAG
-211 LQAYATDHQDEETF
+211 LLAYAGEHQDEETF

-247 NVVTLKPG
+247 NVVTLQPG
-255 QAMFLDACT
+255 QAMYLDACT

-289 PKYIDVA
+289 PKYIDVT
-296 ELLDCT
+296 ELLACT
-302 RCQPKPDDQ
+302 RCLPKPDDQ
-311 ILLAPRCEGMTGNT
+311 ILLAPRMEGA
-325 VQHFDVPV
+325 VQHFEVPV
-333 PDFTFSVYPAGEHA
+333 PDFTFSVYPAGEHQ

-359 DGTVTLKQGGETLRL
+359 DEAVILKRGDDTLRL

-379 AFVPAATGHYQLLAE
+379 AFIPATTGRYQLLAE

-402 RCQDVP
+402 RC
-408 PAQVSMTA
+408 

>member
-11 LMQNPIQDYDWGS
+11 LMQNPIQGYDWGS
-24 HDALTA
+24 HDALTT

-37 TGKPQAELWMG
+37 AGKPQAELWMG

-60 GRVQKLSVV
+60 GDVQKLSTL
-69 IDAAPAAALGEATR
+69 IESAPAAVLGDATV

-109 KAQAEAGFAREE
+109 KAQAEAGFAKEE
-121 AAGIDPKASNRNY
+121 AAGISPKAANRNY

-162 LALFERIKLASIA
+162 LALFDAMALPALAE
-175 DLVAALATNQNEG
+175 LTAALRQSQDEA
-188 GLQHFFHQLLILT
+188 GLQHFFHQLLILD
-201 GARKEAALAA
+201 GARKEAALVG
-211 LQAYATDHQDEETF
+211 LLAYAAARPDDETF

-247 NVVTLKPG
+247 NVVTLQPG

-302 RCQPKPDDQ
+302 RCLPKPDDQ
-311 ILLAPRCEGMTGNT
+311 ILLAPHLEGA
-325 VQHFDVPV
+325 VQHFEVPV

-359 DGTVTLKQGGETLRL
+359 DGTVTLQQGEQSLRL

-379 AFVPAATGHYQLLAE
+379 AFVPAATGHYRLLAE

-402 RCQDVP
+402 RC
-408 PAQVSMTA
+408 

>member
-11 LMQNPIQDYDWGS
+11 LMQNPIQGYDWGS
-24 HDALTA
+24 HDALTR

-37 TGKPQAELWMG
+37 AGKPQAELWMG

-60 GRVQKLSVV
+60 GDVQKLSTL
-69 IDAAPAAALGEATR
+69 IESAPAAVLGDATV

-109 KAQAEAGFAREE
+109 KAQAEAGFAKEE
-121 AAGIDPKASNRNY
+121 AAGISPKAANRNY

-162 LALFERIKLASIA
+162 LALFDAMALPALAE
-175 DLVAALATNQNEG
+175 LTAALRQSQDEA
-188 GLQHFFHQLLILT
+188 GLQHFFHQMLILD
-201 GARKEAALAA
+201 GARKEDALTG
-211 LQAYATDHQDEETF
+211 LLAYAATRQDDETF

-247 NVVTLKPG
+247 NVVTLQPG

-302 RCQPKPDDQ
+302 RCLPKPDDQ
-311 ILLAPRCEGMTGNT
+311 ILLAPHLEGA
-325 VQHFDVPV
+325 VQHFEVPV

-359 DGTVTLKQGGETLRL
+359 DGTVTLQQGEQSLRL

-379 AFVPAATGHYQLLAE
+379 AFVPAATGHYRLLAE

-402 RCQDVP
+402 RC
-408 PAQVSMTA
+408 